1 MNKYIFL
8 LPLYND
14 WESFLILIDRINSQ
28 MKSINKTA
36 EILVINDYSSLSCP
50 EFHKLSNITNINI
63 LNLKKNVGSQKAISI
78 GLKYLENLNKDLIIT
93 ILDSDGEDDTN
104 EITKMIKYAEENNDK
119 VVVSTRTKR
128 HENTIF
134 KLLYPI
140 HKLITFI
147 FTLQWISFGNFSA
160 FSSKQL
166 NKIIKNNSSWL
177 AFSASVAKNCQL
189 IKLKAERKKRIIGTS
204 KLSFYGL
211 ILHSLRVNAVFV
223 IRAFILSLI
232 YLIILSNVYLLIQI
246 KLFLVTLIM
255 IFNFLLI
262 TTIFFNNQKEFINST
277 ELIDKKI

>member
-1 MNKYIFL
+1 MKKIIII

-14 WESFLILIDRINSQ
+14 WKSAKKLLGNIDRFFSKDKPNLNIIIVNDNSSQ
-28 MKSINKTA
+28 K
-36 EILVINDYSSLSCP
+36 
-50 EFHKLSNITNINI
+50 INI
-63 LNLKKNVGSQKAISI
+63 KFKKFFNIKKIEIINLNKNLGNQKAIYI
-78 GLKYLENLNKDLIIT
+78 GLKKIKNETNSIIVVM
-93 ILDSDGEDDTN
+93 DSDGEDDTN
-104 EITKMIKYAEENNDK
+104 EIIKMIKYAEENNDK

-134 KLLYPI
+134 KLLYLI

-177 AFSASVAKNCQL
+177 AFSAGVAKNCQL

-232 YLIILSNVYLLIQI
+232 YLIILSNIYLLIQI
-246 KLFLVTLIM
+246 KLFLVTLIL